1 MQKLRS
7 VDSNRLPIAM
17 EYLRGLGFQP
27 DLDERKMLILPC
39 GLTSYEAYP
48 TCPTILKLSLGKIV
62 SHVERLWPGHCW
74 AVIHEVTDML

>member
-1 MQKLRS
+1 MPTLRRVLLQKLRS

-27 DLDERKMLILPC
+27 DLDERKMLSLPR

-48 TCPTILKLSLGKIV
+48 TALPS
-62 SHVERLWPGHCW
+62 
-74 AVIHEVTDML
+74 